1 MSSTVINCFDCHT
14 NLLTQGLEIV
24 NPQAA
29 EKKVSEA
36 NIRYFSNQGTF
47 FNVKDVSSTPL
58 PGASSMK
65 KE

>member
-1 MSSTVINCFDCHT
+1 
-14 NLLTQGLEIV
+14 LTQGLEIV